1 MTAGTATLRDAADGE
16 SLIRR
21 VRERTG
27 VELEIVSGET
37 EAWLSYLAVVR
48 GLRLDPSQRLLIID
62 IGGGSTEFIRAGG
75 NATEFISTESGV
87 KLQMAS
93 LQIGSVR
100 LTERILHHDPPTTRE
115 AADLRL
121 AIDAELTGLG
131 WKFDADLLVGI
142 AGTVTTV
149 CAIALEMET
158 YDPDRAHGYE
168 LSRDDVERVLALLGS
183 MPLAARRKLKGLDP
197 ARADVIFAGT
207 AILERVMSEA
217 DVNSVT
223 GQRPGRA
230 MGPGMARAGR
240 FGATAVKAILSGPIG
255 QSSRLI
261 SRSSAFL
268 SQRASA
274 LIRVRRGRHDDHDQG
289 RTDRDRGAGDAPG
302 EEDRRAS
309 HRTDLRSDRARD
321 SQGQALLGARLRHL
335 LSTPPPRASGLQSAH
350 AGSDDDPGRA
360 HHRFPSRAKA

>member
-1 MTAGTATLRDAADGE
+1 MRIGALDVGTNTVLMLVAETTPDGGARRVIDLARITRLGQGVDQSHRLDPAAALRTLDTIAEFVEQARAAGAEKIVTAGTATLRDAADGE

-27 VELEIVSGET
+27 IELEIVSGET

-48 GLRLDPSQRLLIID
+48 GLRLDPSRRLLIID

-149 CAIALEMET
+149 CAIALQMDT

-223 GQRPGRA
+223 
-230 MGPGMARAGR
+230 
-240 FGATAVKAILSGPIG
+240 VS
-255 QSSRLI
+255 
-261 SRSSAFL
+261 
-268 SQRASA
+268 
-274 LIRVRRGRHDDHDQG
+274 DQG
-289 RTDRDRGAGDAPG
+289 VRWGLVWR
-302 EEDRRAS
+302 E
-309 HRTDLRSDRARD
+309 
-321 SQGQALLGARLRHL
+321 LGALAQ
-335 LSTPPPRASGLQSAH
+335 PPSE
-350 AGSDDDPGRA
+350 
-360 HHRFPSRAKA
+360 PS

>member
-1 MTAGTATLRDAADGE
+1 MKIGALDVGTNTVLMLVAEATADGGARRVIDLARVTRLGQGVDQNHRLDPAAALRTLDAIAEFVDQARAAGAEKIVTAGTATLRDANDGE
-16 SLIRR
+16 SLVRR

-62 IGGGSTEFIRAGG
+62 IGGGSTEFIHAGG
-75 NATEFISTESGV
+75 SATEFISTESSA
-87 KLQMAS
+87 KLQLAS

-131 WKFDADLLVGI
+131 WKFETDLLVGL

-149 CAIALEMET
+149 CAIALQMGT
-158 YDPDRAHGYE
+158 YDPDRVHGYQ
-168 LSRDDVERVLALLGS
+168 LSRDDVERILALLGK
-183 MPLAARRKLKGLDP
+183 MPLAERRKLKGLDP

-217 DVNSVT
+217 DANSLTVSDQ
-223 GQRPGRA
+223 GVRWGLVWREL
-230 MGPGMARAGR
+230 G
-240 FGATAVKAILSGPIG
+240 
-255 QSSRLI
+255 
-261 SRSSAFL
+261 
-268 SQRASA
+268 ASA
-274 LIRVRRGRHDDHDQG
+274 Q
-289 RTDRDRGAGDAPG
+289 
-302 EEDRRAS
+302 
-309 HRTDLRSDRARD
+309 
-321 SQGQALLGARLRHL
+321 
-335 LSTPPPRASGLQSAH
+335 PPPK
-350 AGSDDDPGRA
+350 
-360 HHRFPSRAKA
+360 PS

>member
-1 MTAGTATLRDAADGE
+1 MKIGALDVGTNTVLMLVAETTADGGARRVIDLARVTRLGQGVDQNHRLDPAAALRTLDTIAEFVEQARAAGAEKILTAGTATLRDAADGE
-16 SLIRR
+16 TLIRR

-27 VELEIVSGET
+27 IELQIVSGET

-75 NATEFISTESGV
+75 SATEFISTESSA
-87 KLQMAS
+87 KLKLAS

-100 LTERILHHDPPTTRE
+100 LTERIIHHDPPTTRE

-131 WKFDADLLVGI
+131 WKFEADLLIGI

-158 YDPDRAHGYE
+158 YDPNRVHGYQ
-168 LSRDDVERVLALLGS
+168 LSREEVERVLALLGS
-183 MPLAARRKLKGLDP
+183 TPLVGRQKLKGLDP

-217 DVNSVT
+217 NVSSVT
-223 GQRPGRA
+223 
-230 MGPGMARAGR
+230 
-240 FGATAVKAILSGPIG
+240 VS
-255 QSSRLI
+255 
-261 SRSSAFL
+261 
-268 SQRASA
+268 
-274 LIRVRRGRHDDHDQG
+274 DQG
-289 RTDRDRGAGDAPG
+289 VRWGLVWR
-302 EEDRRAS
+302 E
-309 HRTDLRSDRARD
+309 
-321 SQGQALLGARLRHL
+321 LGP
-335 LSTPPPRASGLQSAH
+335 SVQPPPK
-350 AGSDDDPGRA
+350 
-360 HHRFPSRAKA
+360 PS

>member
-1 MTAGTATLRDAADGE
+1 MRIGALDVGTNTVLMLVAETTADGGARRVIDLARITRLGQGVDHNHRLDPAAALRTLDTIAEFVERARAAGAEKIVTAGTATLRDAADGE

-48 GLRLDPSQRLLIID
+48 GLRLDPSQQLLIID

-75 NATEFISTESGV
+75 SATEVIGTGSGA

-100 LTERILHHDPPTTRE
+100 LTERITHHDPPTTRE

-121 AIDAELTGLG
+121 AIDGELTGLG
-131 WKFDADLLVGI
+131 WKFEADLLVGI

-158 YDPDRAHGYE
+158 YDPDRVHGYR
-168 LSRDDVERVLALLGS
+168 LSREEVERVLALLGS
-183 MPLAARRKLKGLDP
+183 MPLDERRKLKGLDP

-217 DVNSVT
+217 NVSSVT
-223 GQRPGRA
+223 
-230 MGPGMARAGR
+230 
-240 FGATAVKAILSGPIG
+240 VS
-255 QSSRLI
+255 
-261 SRSSAFL
+261 
-268 SQRASA
+268 
-274 LIRVRRGRHDDHDQG
+274 DQG
-289 RTDRDRGAGDAPG
+289 VRWGLVWR
-302 EEDRRAS
+302 E
-309 HRTDLRSDRARD
+309 
-321 SQGQALLGARLRHL
+321 LGALAQ
-335 LSTPPPRASGLQSAH
+335 PPPK
-350 AGSDDDPGRA
+350 
-360 HHRFPSRAKA
+360 PS